1 MRTQRFDPY
10 ANIRGTRAN
19 RGPQRLPQGRAAARR
34 EAQENNEY
42 NWERFQREETA
53 GSTSLCPTQIPPPKL
68 IQTVRFENPPT
79 PAPEKNS
86 RSQGTYNICTSW
98 LAKNKSIIRQKEVQ
112 AITVADESFRSEE
125 NVLDQTFSLNLSA
138 VLAEETVEVV
148 VDDDEDIIVLQERI
162 GSPVVLEDSDSEP
175 TTSQKVVE
183 KPKEDGG
190 KKDFRRIEK
199 SELEEG
205 ELSDSDDSIVLI
217 GEFPKSIIKPD
228 ETMTQLETKMAET
241 FWSKAPSSSS
251 STNPTINSATF
262 APAAH
267 TRLMIPSNISDGFSK
282 DCIFSNRQIRQWN
295 RIKLKHSIL
304 SNSPTP
310 TSEFTVCSYNVLCQ
324 KTIARTAYL
333 YRHLDQCQEFLEWTN
348 RWKGLQEEIPTF
360 NADILGLQE
369 VQADHYLLHFAPFM
383 KQHGYEGIYKQKF
396 GTEVKDDGCAL
407 FYRPGKFEFVK
418 YQEVNYF
425 VSKSA
430 ISNRENIAQI
440 LALRCRV
447 TREVIL
453 VANTHLLFNEE
464 RGDVKLAQL
473 AILFASIQQM
483 RDNLGKQADF
493 NGSIPPVIIMGDFN
507 MEANSL
513 VYDFVVKGCILVEG
527 QFVRSMSG
535 QSVRTGG
542 KKCDFRE
549 LLFQTTVGMDS
560 SFQSEKP
567 LLDGCM
573 RHPFNLESVYHHDLT
588 TITPFRTR
596 CISTYH
602 KDAAAPDFIFYT
614 KDRTKEN
621 IQKLQVLERFGLP
634 TADTLIGAT
643 PWPNRHVP
651 SDHLPILAKFKLTKD
666 VS

>member
-1 MRTQRFDPY
+1 MRTRRFDPY
-10 ANIRGTRAN
+10 ANIHGAPAN
-19 RGPQRLPQGRAAARR
+19 RGFQRLPRGPGNAARR
-34 EAQENNEY
+34 DAQENTGY
-42 NWERFQREETA
+42 NWERFQREETV
-53 GSTSLCPTQIPPPKL
+53 GSTSLYPTQIPPPKL

-79 PAPEKNS
+79 PAPEKSS
-86 RSQGTYNICTSW
+86 RSQGTYNICASW

-112 AITVADESFRSEE
+112 AITVTDERSDE
-125 NVLDQTFSLNLSA
+125 NVLDQTFSLNISA
-138 VLAEETVEVV
+138 DVAEVTTEVGC
-148 VDDDEDIIVLQERI
+148 DDDEDIIVLQERI
-162 GSPVVLEDSDSEP
+162 GSPAVSEDSDSEP

-183 KPKEDGG
+183 KPKEEGG
-190 KKDFRRIEK
+190 KKDFRQIEK
-199 SELEEG
+199 SDLEEG

-217 GEFPKSIIKPD
+217 GEFPKSIKPD

-241 FWSKAPSSSS
+241 FWSKAPSSSLL
-251 STNPTINSATF
+251 TNPTINSTTF
-262 APAAH
+262 APA
-267 TRLMIPSNISDGFSK
+267 RLMIPSNISDGFSK

-295 RIKLKHSIL
+295 KIKLKHSIL
-304 SNSPTP
+304 SSSPTP
-310 TSEFTVCSYNVLCQ
+310 SSEFTVCSYNVLCQ

-333 YRHLDQCQEFLEWTN
+333 YRHLDQCQGFLEWTN

-447 TREVIL
+447 TKEVVL

-483 RDNLGKQADF
+483 RDNLGKQSDF
-493 NGSIPPVIIMGDFN
+493 NCSIPPVIIMGDFN
-507 MEANSL
+507 MEAHSL
-513 VYDFVVKGCILVEG
+513 VYDFVVKGCVLVEG
-527 QFVRSMSG
+527 QFVRRMSG

-549 LLFQTTVGMDS
+549 LLFQTTVGTNS
-560 SFQSEKP
+560 SFESGTSEP

-573 RHPFNLESVYHHDLT
+573 RHPFKLESVYHHDLAT
-588 TITPFRTR
+588 VTPFRTR

-614 KDRTKEN
+614 KDRTKED

-666 VS
+666 VL